1 MTFEDILGHDTDLKS
16 RHRMKVLS
24 IKQDRNYDD
33 TEVKEWSC
41 QQIKIAVSRHS
52 FGQNQKYPK
61 HRTWSIC
68 C

>member
-33 TEVKEWSC
+33 TEVKE
-41 QQIKIAVSRHS
+41 
-52 FGQNQKYPK
+52 
-61 HRTWSIC
+61 
-68 C
+68 